1 MYKIILIDLDNTILD
16 FNAAEENSIRYLFE
30 IYGVENNRENL
41 EKYRKINVY
50 MWGELEKGNM
60 SKDEILTKRFEEFFK
75 LFGIEVDGKKAEDVF
90 RSHLDRNSQLIDG
103 AFELLLELKKMDKKI
118 YTASNGVYS
127 TQIKRMTDSKIY
139 NLFDGHFISEKVG
152 FEKPDRRF
160 FEYCFKNIDGA
171 NLKNMLMVGDRIES
185 DINGAKN
192 FGIDSCYF
200 DKKGIMNES
209 LATHTINHLS
219 DLLKIV

>member
-103 AFELLLELKKMDKKI
+103 AFELLLGLKKMDKKI

-171 NLKNMLMVGDRIES
+171 NLKNVLMVGDRIES
-185 DINGAKN
+185 DISGAKN

-200 DKKGIMNES
+200 DRKGTMNGKF
-209 LATHTINHLS
+209 ATYTITNLS

>member
-200 DKKGIMNES
+200 DRKGTMNGKF
-209 LATHTINHLS
+209 ATYTISNLT

>member
-1 MYKIILIDLDNTILD
+1 MYEIILIDLDNTILD
-16 FNAAEENSIRYLFE
+16 FNAAEENSIRHLFE
-30 IYGVENNRENL
+30 IYRIENNRENL

-60 SKDEILTKRFEEFFK
+60 SKEEILTKRFEEFFK
-75 LFGIEVDGKKAEDVF
+75 LFGIEVDGKDAEDIF

-103 AFELLLELKKMDKKI
+103 ARELLLSLKQMDKRV

-127 TQIKRMTDSKIY
+127 TQLKRMTDANIY

-152 FEKPDRRF
+152 FEKPDKGF
-160 FEYCFKNIDGA
+160 FEFCFKNIEGA
-171 NLKNMLMVGDRIES
+171 NFQNTIMVGDRIES

-192 FGIDSCYF
+192 FGIDSCHF
-200 DKKGIMNES
+200 DIGKNNDVSG
-209 LATHTINHLS
+209 ATYVINKLT

>member
-1 MYKIILIDLDNTILD
+1 MYEIILLDLDNTIFD
-16 FNAAEENSIRYLFE
+16 FDMAEENALKDVFKLNGLSE
-30 IYGVENNRENL
+30 SRENL
-41 EKYRKINVY
+41 EAYRKINVY

-60 SKDEILTKRFEEFFK
+60 SKGEILTKRFDEFFK
-75 LFGIEVDGKKAEDVF
+75 LYNIQVDAEETEKIF
-90 RSHLDRNSQLIDG
+90 RSNLDRNCQLIDG
-103 AFELLLELKKMDKKI
+103 AFELLLDLKKMGKKI

-139 NLFDGHFISEKVG
+139 SLFDGHFISERIG

-160 FEYCFKNIDGA
+160 FECCFENIDGA
-171 NLKNMLMVGDRIES
+171 NLKNVLMVGDRIES

-200 DKKGIMNES
+200 DRKGTMNGKF
-209 LATHTINHLS
+209 ATYTISNLT